1 MFSESRLCIMYYN
14 IQITRESDKR
24 TKRVR
29 YGNNILLLSERTYF
43 SITFLSLS
51 SAVAVAVVEQ
61 SLKPCNENANSM
73 IIYCLPQS
81 RIVVMQCKN
90 ALVVC
95 TFF

>member
-1 MFSESRLCIMYYN
+1 MYILYYN
-14 IQITRESDKR
+14 IQITRESNKQA
-24 TKRVR
+24 KRVR

-51 SAVAVAVVEQ
+51 SARAVAVVEQ
-61 SLKPCNENANSM
+61 SFKPCTENANSM

-81 RIVVMQCKN
+81 RIVVMQCKS

-95 TFF
+95 TYF